1 MVGHKSHF
9 IEVIMYLIN
18 LKKEIISED
27 MSLNEIQKMFKNLE
41 NKDIKN
47 LVICLDKH
55 HATEFIKNQVIVR
68 GGKI

>member
-27 MSLNEIQKMFKNLE
+27 MPLNEIQKMFKNLE

-68 GGKI
+68 GGKV

>member
-1 MVGHKSHF
+1 
-9 IEVIMYLIN
+9 MYLIN

-27 MSLNEIQKMFKNLE
+27 MPLNEIQKMFKNLE

-68 GGKI
+68 GGKV

>member
-9 IEVIMYLIN
+9 IEVNMYLIN

-27 MSLNEIQKMFKNLE
+27 MPLNDIQKMFKNLE

-68 GGKI
+68 GGKV

>member
-68 GGKI
+68 GGKV

>member
-1 MVGHKSHF
+1 MAGNRYPY
-9 IEVIMYLIN
+9 IEVNMYLIN

-27 MSLNEIQKMFKNLE
+27 MTIKEVQDLFKNLE
-41 NKDIKN
+41 NKDLKN

-68 GGKI
+68 GGKK